1 MPASGASASSPA
13 VPTVSAP
20 RPVPVARSGR
30 RGLAAGG
37 VVAAAGV
44 AVLVYL
50 ALFTPVFGH
59 APSGSTPG
67 GNGSQGIVPV
77 NGSLAGP
84 GGCNAAMSPTP
95 SAVLIPNADVNGS
108 LVPNGQLVVSYE
120 YAVVNYTPSD
130 AQVQIYLP
138 TMVAVFPTAGGA
150 PLETVFSPA
159 VAQPSGAGW
168 QTPAF
173 ATRTY
178 LSAGTVSFGGGP
190 AVLSSQKIAV
200 LSSLPYGGIALE
212 FRWHWTLRDPGSSDL
227 LGPWTVP
234 TPNVQWPSA
243 LPSIFLPAP
252 YVNIVST
259 SGSPAY
265 IGSEF
270 TAYVTG
276 AVSGRSFF
284 LELEA
289 ASNGLSIQSQNNS
302 VPVGSNSSYPVHI
315 LLLNY
320 DGYLFPG
327 SYLVHIHDACGAL
340 LRSVPV
346 TLGYAPNATITFS
359 ISPASCPGVEFNGHN
374 YTNGARAVVAPSESP
389 YPVVIPDCQG
399 ASFLNWTTSGGLH
412 VESSAGI
419 LVSSNGT
426 LTVTYP
432 AGRPLAPSGASGPS
446 APPAARSG
454 WE

>member
-13 VPTVSAP
+13 VPNP
-20 RPVPVARSGR
+20 RPLPVARSGR

-44 AVLVYL
+44 AVLLYL

-59 APSGSTPG
+59 ASSGSSPG
-67 GNGSQGIVPV
+67 GNSSDGIVPV
-77 NGSLAGP
+77 NGTLAGP
-84 GGCNAAMSPTP
+84 GGCNAAKSPTP
-95 SAVLIPNADVNGS
+95 SALLVPNADVNGS
-108 LVPNGQLVVSYE
+108 LVPNGQLIVSYE

-138 TMVAVFPTAGGA
+138 TLMAVFPTAGGT

-173 ATRTY
+173 ATRSY
-178 LSAGTVSFGGGP
+178 LSAGTVSFGGAP

-200 LSSLPYGGIALE
+200 LSSVPYGEIALE
-212 FRWHWTLRDPGSSDL
+212 FRWHWILRNPGSSDAV
-227 LGPWTVP
+227 GPWTVP

-270 TAYVTG
+270 TAYLTG

-289 ASNGLSIQSQNNS
+289 ASNGLSIQTQNNS
-302 VPVGSNSSYPVHI
+302 VPVGGNSSYPVRI

-327 SYLVHIHDACGAL
+327 AYLVHIHDACGAL

-346 TLGYAPNATITFS
+346 TLGYASNATITFS

-374 YTNGARAVVAPSESP
+374 YTNGARAVVVPSANP

-432 AGRPLAPSGASGPS
+432 AGRPVPPSGPAVLP
-446 APPAARSG
+446 AAPAARSG